1 VPGVGSDRLR
11 DSGTAADKAGVARS
25 LRVVFALALTLAAC
39 VAVATASADPI
50 GDKQAEAHRII
61 QQIDALGVKLD
72 AASEA
77 YDGAT
82 YRLNRIRASLRENQ
96 HVLAV
101 ARHDVK
107 VASNRLAVGLRTIY
121 MTQDGDST
129 VAILL
134 GARSL
139 TDAMNALDVQK
150 RISQQTTELLQTVIR
165 FRAKVERIRARL
177 QRTRAAQE
185 NVVAER
191 AAAKARIVDG
201 LVEQHR
207 LLASVQEQ
215 ISVLRHEEAVRQAQL
230 AAAAAARLAE
240 ERVQEEQALRTQVV
254 GATTEVPG
262 AAGLPPVTVVPP
274 SQVGARVVQIAEQY
288 LGYPYVWGAAGPD
301 AFDCSG
307 LVTYVYAQVGISL
320 PHFAAAQW
328 NYGTYVSIDQ
338 LRPGDLVFFA
348 ALDHVGI
355 YIGNGEYIEAPH
367 PGGVVQITSL
377 SDPWAAANYY
387 GAKRIT

>member
-1 VPGVGSDRLR
+1 
-11 DSGTAADKAGVARS
+11 VARS
-25 LRVVFALALTLAAC
+25 LRLFSVLALTLLAC

-61 QQIDALGVKLD
+61 EQIDALGVKLD

-82 YRLNRIRASLRENQ
+82 YRLNRIRASLRENR

-107 VASNRLAVGLRTIY
+107 VASNRLAVGLRAIY
-121 MTQDGDST
+121 MTQDGSST

-185 NVVAER
+185 KVVAER
-191 AAAKARIVDG
+191 RAAKARIVAG
-201 LVEQHR
+201 LAEQHR
-207 LLASVQEQ
+207 LLASVQTQIATLKREQ
-215 ISVLRHEEAVRQAQL
+215 ALREAQI
-230 AAAAAARLAE
+230 AAASAARLAQ
-240 ERVQEEQALRTQVV
+240 ERVLEEQALRAQVV

-262 AAGLPPVTVVPP
+262 AGGLPVTVVPP
-274 SQVGARVVQIAEQY
+274 SKVGVRVVQIAEQY
-288 LGYPYVWGAAGPD
+288 LGYPYVWAAAGPD

-307 LVTYVYAQVGISL
+307 LVTYVFAQVGISL

-338 LRPGDLVFFA
+338 LQAGDLVFFA
-348 ALDHVGI
+348 NLDHVGI
-355 YIGNGEYIEAPH
+355 YIGNGYYIEAPH

-377 SDPWAAANYY
+377 ADPWAAANYY

>member
-1 VPGVGSDRLR
+1 
-11 DSGTAADKAGVARS
+11 VARS
-25 LRVVFALALTLAAC
+25 LRVVPALALTLVAC

-50 GDKQAEAHRII
+50 GDKQAEARRII

-82 YRLNRIRASLRENQ
+82 YRLRQIRASLRENQ
-96 HVLAV
+96 RVLAV

-121 MTQDGDST
+121 MTQNGDST

-134 GARSL
+134 GSRTLIEAI
-139 TDAMNALDVQK
+139 DALDVQK

-165 FRAKVERIRARL
+165 FRAKVERVRARL

-185 NVVAER
+185 KVVAER
-191 AAAKARIVDG
+191 AAAKVRIVDG
-201 LVEQHR
+201 LAEQHR
-207 LLASVQEQ
+207 LLASVQKQ

-240 ERVQEEQALRTQVV
+240 ERAQEEQALRTQVV

-262 AAGLPPVTVVPP
+262 APGLPPVTVVPP
-274 SQVGARVVQIAEQY
+274 SQVGATVVQIAEQY
-288 LGYPYVWGAAGPD
+288 LGYPYVWGAAGPY

-307 LVTYVYAQVGISL
+307 LVTYVFAQVGISL

-338 LRPGDLVFFA
+338 LQPGDLVFFA

-387 GAKRIT
+387 GARRIT

>member
-1 VPGVGSDRLR
+1 M
-11 DSGTAADKAGVARS
+11 
-25 LRVVFALALTLAAC
+25 
-39 VAVATASADPI
+39 AVATASADPI
-50 GDKQAEAHRII
+50 GDKQAEARQII

-72 AASEA
+72 KASEA

-82 YRLNRIRASLRENQ
+82 YRLRQIRASLRENQ
-96 HVLAV
+96 HELAV
-101 ARHDVK
+101 AHHDVE
-107 VASNRLAVGLRTIY
+107 VASNRLAIGLRAIY
-121 MTQDGDST
+121 MTQDSSST

-134 GARSL
+134 GASSL

-150 RISQQTTELLQTVIR
+150 RISQQTAELLQTVIR
-165 FRAKVERIRARL
+165 FRAKVERVRARL
-177 QRTRAAQE
+177 QHNRAAQE
-185 NVVAER
+185 KVVAAR
-191 AAAKARIVDG
+191 AAAKARIVRG
-201 LVEQHR
+201 LAEQHR
-207 LLASVQEQ
+207 LLASVQQQ
-215 ISVLRHEEAVRQAQL
+215 ISELKLEEALRQARL
-230 AAAAAARLAE
+230 AAAAAARLAQ
-240 ERVQEEQALRTQVV
+240 ERVLEEQALREQVV

-262 AAGLPPVTVVPP
+262 AAGYPPVTVVPP

-288 LGYPYVWGAAGPD
+288 LGYPYIWGAEGPD

-307 LVTYVYAQVGISL
+307 LVTYVFAQVGISL

-338 LRPGDLVFFA
+338 LQPGDLVFFA

>member
-1 VPGVGSDRLR
+1 M
-11 DSGTAADKAGVARS
+11 ARS
-25 LRVVFALALTLAAC
+25 LRVVPALALTLAAC
-39 VAVATASADPI
+39 FAVATASADPI
-50 GDKQAEAHRII
+50 ADKQAEAHRII

-82 YRLNRIRASLRENQ
+82 YRLGRIRESLRENE
-96 HVLAV
+96 HVLRV
-101 ARHDVK
+101 ARHDVA
-107 VASNRLAVGLRTIY
+107 VASNRFAVALRAIY

-165 FRAKVERIRARL
+165 FRAKVERVRARL
-177 QRTRAAQE
+177 QRNRIAQQK
-185 NVVAER
+185 VVAER
-191 AAAKARIVDG
+191 AAAKARVVRG
-201 LVEQHR
+201 LAEQHR
-207 LLASVQEQ
+207 LLASVQMQ
-215 ISVLRHEEAVRQAQL
+215 ISVLQHEEAVRQAQL
-230 AAAAAARLAE
+230 AAAAAASLAE
-240 ERVQEEQALRTQVV
+240 ERAQEAQALRTQVV

-262 AAGLPPVTVVPP
+262 AGGLPPVTVVPP

-307 LVTYVYAQVGISL
+307 LVTYVFEQVGIYL

-328 NYGTYVSIDQ
+328 NYGTYVSIDKLQ
-338 LRPGDLVFFA
+338 PGDLVFFA
-348 ALDHVGI
+348 DLDHVGI
-355 YIGNGEYIEAPH
+355 YIGSGEYIEAPH
-367 PGGVVQITSL
+367 PGGVVQITPL

-387 GAKRIT
+387 GARRIS